1 MRSSIVQTRSD
12 RPGARLQ
19 AVGGGHPDSRRAPV
33 RLLPGEPRRRDPFR
47 GFGGAFTESAAWVFS
62 TLDDDARQE
71 VIRACFSP
79 EYGLG
84 YTYARTHMNSCD
96 FSLGNYSAVETPG
109 DTKLWSFFCEQEP
122 KYLWPFMNA
131 VSEYRGEAVPL
142 LLSPWSP
149 PAWMKTNNSM
159 NNGGSLRPEYRD
171 AWARYFCRY
180 IRELHEQGFSV
191 FGITVQN
198 EPEATQTW
206 DSCRYSAPEE
216 AEFIRDY
223 LGPELHRQGLA
234 DVALYCW
241 DHNRDLLWERV
252 DAIMKD
258 GSAAQYVT
266 GAAIHWYADGH
277 FDQVEAVKSAYPD
290 LEIVFSE
297 GCIEGG
303 VKPGEWDRAER
314 YAKNIIGDLNAG
326 VTLWLD
332 WNLMLDTRGGPNH
345 VGNYCDAPVIVDTET
360 GRIHYQPSYDA
371 IGHFSRYIRAGARC
385 LHLDWSDTGGGEPVS
400 IPESLSATAFENP
413 DGSLVTVLCNSGDE
427 AMSVSIGSG
436 SARTLS
442 PVESPAHSITTCIHQ
457 P

>member
-1 MRSSIVQTRSD
+1 MRQSILQTRGD
-12 RPGARLQ
+12 KPGARWQ
-19 AVGGGHPDSRRAPV
+19 SVTAGHPDPEHVAVHLRVGAPRRA
-33 RLLPGEPRRRDPFR
+33 DAFR

-62 TLDDDARQE
+62 GLGDEVQQE
-71 VIRACFSP
+71 VLSACFSP
-79 EYGLG
+79 QDGLG

-122 KYLWPFMNA
+122 KYLWPFMDAANA
-131 VSEYRGEAVPL
+131 YRGEAVPM

-180 IRELHEQGFSV
+180 ILELQERGFSV

-206 DSCRYSAPEE
+206 DSCRYSASEE
-216 AEFIRDY
+216 AAFIRDY
-223 LGPELHRQGLA
+223 LGPELHRQGLS

-252 DAIMKD
+252 DAIMKYTD
-258 GSAAQYVT
+258 AARYIT

-290 LEIVFSE
+290 LEIVFTE

-303 VKPGEWDRAER
+303 VKLGQWDRAER

-332 WNLMLDTRGGPNH
+332 WNLMLDTQGGPNH
-345 VGNYCDAPVIVDTET
+345 VGNYCDAPLIANPET
-360 GRIHYQPSYDA
+360 GEVHYQPSYDA
-371 IGHFSRYIRAGARC
+371 IGHFSRYIHAGARC
-385 LHLDWSDTGGGEPVS
+385 LQLDWNDAAGGVS
-400 IPESLSATAFENP
+400 VATRESLSATAFENL
-413 DGSLVTVLCNSGDE
+413 DGTRVTVLCNAGDE
-427 AMSVSIGSG
+427 AISVNLDTDGGHAILTAEVPG
-436 SARTLS
+436 
-442 PVESPAHSITTCIHQ
+442 HSITTCILQ